1 MAAIIG
7 LITVNGKEILE
18 VDAVPS
24 VGLGTPAPR
33 ASMAMYDNGAAGFLY
48 VKTGTADT
56 AWQQVDV
63 PEANDWELFGNTLSG
78 GAPSTPNESFGSNN
92 DYDVILKRNNS
103 ELARLVTGALLVGLN
118 ASLGG
123 RLQVGVGALGD
134 EILKQS
140 SPNGGSG
147 ARVAHVT
154 RQYKVLTTD
163 ATLTNLGLV
172 AIPNNTVIYSKMTI
186 LTRQTGGVS
195 GAAGD
200 GAAYVRETHG
210 RNVAGVCTIRKLQTS
225 FTSEDAGTFDV
236 AVDISTTNIRYRVQ
250 GDTDRNMSWIGHA
263 EIMIAID

>member
-1 MAAIIG
+1 MAVIIG

-18 VDAVPS
+18 VNGVPS
-24 VGLGTPAPR
+24 AGAGTPAPR
-33 ASMAMYDNGAAGFLY
+33 ASLAMYDNGAAGFLY

-63 PEANDWELFGNTLSG
+63 PEANDWELFGNILSG
-78 GAPSTPNESFGSNN
+78 GAPNTPNESFGSTN

-103 ELARLVTGALLVGLN
+103 EIARLVTGSLLVGLN

-123 RLQVGVGALGD
+123 RLQVGAAALGD

-147 ARVAHVT
+147 AVVTHVT

-163 ATLTNLGLV
+163 NVLTNIGLI
-172 AIPNNTVIYSKMTI
+172 AIPTDSVIYAKMTI
-186 LTRQTGGVS
+186 GARQTGGIL

-200 GAAYVRETHG
+200 GGVYVRETHA
-210 RNVAGVCTIRKLQTS
+210 RNVLGVCTIRKLQTS
-225 FTSEDAGTFDV
+225 FTSEDSGTFDV
-236 AVDISTTNIRYRVQ
+236 SVDINTTNIRYRVQ
-250 GDTDRNMSWIGHA
+250 GDTSRNMSWVGHA
-263 EIMIAID
+263 EIMIITD